1 MEPKYKI
8 YCKFV
13 HNKMQNA
20 NKIRNKIIEK
30 KNKPLPFVRVHF

>member
-13 HNKMQNA
+13 HNKMQIA
-20 NKIRNKIIEK
+20 NNIRNKIIEK
-30 KNKPLPFVRVHF
+30 K